1 MFDDTRDIQQAGQ
14 MTTPYSPGT
23 GTLSE
28 NVAAILA
35 NPVTRSHASKW
46 ASNLRFLTFDDSDD
60 DSSQVN
66 SLAVS
71 STVEDIS
78 IQGQCQPCARR
89 TPMPSGHMCSTHLGY
104 NKENSK
110 NREIEYQQYDNPCI
124 HVKEHSCS
132 DCRHIPL
139 FPNEGKITKFRI
151 RRVYSDEFE
160 KSRSCGHYVAVSYC
174 WSGESD
180 NGSQEQPYRIIEEDG
195 KERFSRA
202 PNATIDRIVNFAREN
217 GFRMI
222 WIDQTSPHLATPSY
236 LFHTSLHLSISPYTS
251 LHLLIP
257 LYTSLYQGWF
267 RDLLTKTYLRRQTY
281 LYKPT
286 YENLR
291 VRASKWSKN
300 LPTKTYAYVDQPTY
314 KNLPTKTYENLH
326 YVYANAK
333 ISIGLFNAH
342 LQQKHLNS
350 LVLAFESRGGQPFR
364 EVRGRKA
371 LNGCREVD
379 LNVMYEALSMIVN
392 DKWNTRAWI
401 LQEAFASSGNMI
413 LLFPRVENADVA
425 RWLLICQE
433 LSQSELAIQ
442 LDVVQR
448 CLEACHHLVRPLILQ
463 ALQGKPAKRRRRRGK
478 ERRLLGQKE
487 EIQTTMRRLRFFH
500 PRHLS
505 HPWTFWTNNSK
516 PRRICNAATALSYL
530 QTRDLLRVVDKT
542 AIVANICGYDFRVNA
557 SKLEETQNSLATC
570 IVALSIANG
579 DFSLLVPQLYR
590 VPEAGSLEFPSPK
603 DLEFTWVHSFTKKLQ
618 HLSSTNWD
626 TFGPG
631 SENPAATG
639 IRLSKDGLSLLG
651 LFWNV
656 DRFLDLT
663 PLQVKYADSWN
674 RLRNAT
680 GRSSPSHGTIELANT
695 HILFEIIQYL
705 VALDEKPVA
714 NSILNSTSSWSWNG
728 RDNMIESVDRFP
740 SGLRIENRKGMFL
753 LDYGPD
759 GWPYQC
765 WIIDRVMNK
774 GGFWV
779 GRFVKQV
786 LEKPIAGPSDTADIG
801 AEMALDQINDTATMV
816 QGAETQ
822 DTSPPAPTTD
832 LEGLFRRSHFQTMRS
847 RYMAKMLLEAVSTE
861 QREQSPLDEDTRT
874 QQDMRVNSKNMA
886 YFLLY
891 LNMSHPSI
899 DYMSHRQAIFDVD
912 GHPEAQML
920 VLTPLQLFLESIPR
934 PAMRS
939 MAISWIVEPA
949 PSNSEGYSGDPSVA
963 NEDEVFTIRDMA
975 RGMWEFSILASG
987 TYTIV

>member
-222 WIDQTSPHLATPSY
+222 WIDQECIEQNKPKEKELA
-236 LFHTSLHLSISPYTS
+236 I
-251 LHLLIP
+251 
-257 LYTSLYQGWF
+257 QAM
-267 RDLLTKTYLRRQTY
+267 D
-281 LYKPT
+281 
-286 YENLR
+286 
-291 VRASKWSKN
+291 
-300 LPTKTYAYVDQPTY
+300 
-314 KNLPTKTYENLH
+314 

-779 GRFVKQV
+779 GR
-786 LEKPIAGPSDTADIG
+786 PSDTADIG